1 MIKRILFLMLLGT
14 AVWLGIKYRPLYQHR
29 ILALISPPR
38 QEAETP
44 VEAAE
49 IPEESFRCYFPAT
62 EGFEPVEEIR
72 RRPAAP
78 DPLEKLRGIMEELH
92 RGPESPGALFLF
104 PPGTNLRSLFLAA
117 DGTAYLDYPSRALDM
132 TPGPREE
139 FLFMRCLARTLL
151 RNCAEVKAF
160 VIMID
165 GNARHRLMLHF
176 PAHGKYLL
184 PRS

>member
-1 MIKRILFLMLLGT
+1 MIKRIIFLALLGS
-14 AVWLGIKYRPLYQHR
+14 AIWAAIKYRPIYQPR
-29 ILALISPPR
+29 ILHLFSQPR
-38 QEAETP
+38 RETDSSIAP
-44 VEAAE
+44 LE
-49 IPEESFRCYFPAT
+49 IAEESLRCYFPAT
-62 EGFEPVEEIR
+62 EGLEPVEEIR
-72 RRPAAP
+72 RRSAAA
-78 DPLEKLRGIMEELH
+78 DPLERLRGIMDELH
-92 RGPESPGALFLF
+92 RGPESPGALSLF

-117 DGTAYLDYPSRALDM
+117 DGTVYLDYPSRALDM
-132 TPGPREE
+132 APGPREE

-165 GNARHRLMLHF
+165 GTARHRLMLHF